1 MKSDTAEL
9 NLRADSDLAESS
21 HDQFSEMDL
30 YNDLLVFSD
39 LSSEEQEAAM
49 TRPAPSSIIELS
61 AQTPVEI
68 IEPIAISESQQPIEN
83 DAFFFDTLKQPAIE
97 EAAIE
102 IAEERAARVI
112 EEKVIEEKVIEE
124 KVIEEKASEPPVFA
138 PLQARA
144 FDQSGSLDFNL
155 AEILRVTGPLPSLST
170 KQAAASVLSVCP
182 ECGSSADTEEM
193 FCITCGGLLEEAP
206 AAAKAVLS
214 CDDCGSIVESD
225 EIFCPSCGSVMSSA

>member
-112 EEKVIEEKVIEE
+112 EEKVIEEK
-124 KVIEEKASEPPVFA
+124 ASEPPVFA